1 MHVVALFVACKLGM
15 DDIRLEMLVDN
26 CAGGKDE
33 SSRSVERKFG
43 EWSLGNE
50 EAESVDVDADGGSG
64 EEGEHEDENDAD
76 EDEDDDDEDD
86 DEADETEEARSNSNS
101 DGSDL
106 NLKYICPNCKKLK
119 RGLLQG
125 GKRKAYE
132 ADFLRLE
139 VAKMAGCDACAVI
152 WDGLMLF
159 KDLWRDRDYYKLV
172 ALWSSPQD
180 DDTLEVLVMSGDER
194 GFSEKIGVFQ
204 FLGTEGRRS
213 VTLKSR
219 SDWCRYFVSMGGD

>member
-1 MHVVALFVACKLGM
+1 MNS
-15 DDIRLEMLVDN
+15 IQREMLVDN
-26 CAGGKDE
+26 CAGGEDE
-33 SSRSVERKFG
+33 SSRCVERKLG

-50 EAESVDVDADGGSG
+50 EAESIDVDADGGSG
-64 EEGEHEDENDAD
+64 EEGDHEDEDDGD
-76 EDEDDDDEDD
+76 EEDDHEDDDDDEDD
-86 DEADETEEARSNSNS
+86 DEGDDDDEADEAHEARSNCNS

-106 NLKYICPNCKKLK
+106 NLKYICPNCEKLK